1 MGTLSFRVD
10 PHSDVPV
17 YLQIARAVREAALE
31 GRLPGGRLPPTR
43 RLARRLGVNR
53 NTVVAAYEEL
63 AAEGLVRGR
72 AGRGTFFVGGA
83 PGQAAAPADGPA
95 GDAGPW
101 FTAFSRA
108 VEGPG
113 VGSLLSMYRIAL
125 SGEGISF
132 AGSYPAAE
140 LLPVDE
146 FRAAMSRAL
155 AAHGPELLSYGSTAG
170 FGPLRERIAGS
181 MRQHGSAVTAEAI
194 LVTNGSQQALELVF
208 RTLVDRG
215 DTVVL
220 EDPSY
225 TGALSV
231 LASLGARLV
240 GVPLDEEGIRPDL
253 LELAL
258 ERHRPRLLYVQP
270 TFHNPTTRVMGESR
284 RREVLALAARHR
296 CAVVEDDWAGD
307 LRIEGRDLPTLHA
320 LEGGRRVIYLS
331 TFSKKLLP
339 GIRVGW
345 VAAPQPVL
353 DRLVALKQISDCG
366 TSPLVQAALHE
377 FLAAGGLESHL
388 GHVVRAYRVRRD
400 AMLASLE
407 RHFPEGAAWTKP
419 EGGLFVWVRLPEGA
433 DAREVF
439 EAARARGVLF
449 SPGDVFHVDGSGRN
463 TMRLTYAAVAPDA
476 VERGVSV
483 LGELLRARW
492 PGREGRPARAADEA
506 VPIL

>member
-1 MGTLSFRVD
+1 MSLPIFRVD
-10 PHSDVPV
+10 PQSELPV
-17 YLQIARAVREAALE
+17 YRQIAEAVKEAARQ

-43 RLARRLGVNR
+43 ELARDLGVNR

-63 AAEGLVRGR
+63 AAQGLVRAR
-72 AGRGTFFVGGA
+72 SGRGTFLVGATPGPVRPDGA
-83 PGQAAAPADGPA
+83 GAEAPSSWA
-95 GDAGPW
+95 
-101 FTAFSRA
+101 TAFSRA

-132 AGSYPAAE
+132 AGSYPAAD
-140 LLPVDE
+140 LMPVE
-146 FRAAMSRAL
+146 AFGKALARAL
-155 AAHGPELLSYGSTAG
+155 GERGPELLGYGPTAG
-170 FGPLRERIAGS
+170 FAPLRETIAAS
-181 MRQHGSAVTAEAI
+181 MRRKGSAVTADEI

-208 RTLVDRG
+208 RTLVDRA

-258 ERHRPRLLYVQP
+258 ERHRPRILYVQP

-284 RREVLALAARHR
+284 RREVLALAARYR

-307 LRIEGRDLPTLHA
+307 LRFEGRDLPSLHA
-320 LEGGRRVIYLS
+320 LDGGRQVIYLS

-345 VAAPQPVL
+345 VAAPQPVFE
-353 DRLVALKQISDCG
+353 RLVALKQISDCG
-366 TSPLVQAALHE
+366 TSPLVQAALDA
-377 FLAAGGLESHL
+377 FLSEGGLEAHL
-388 GHVVRAYRVRRD
+388 AQVLRAYRTRRD
-400 AMLASLE
+400 AMLAALE
-407 RHFPEGAAWTKP
+407 RHFPSGARWSRP
-419 EGGLFVWVRLPEGA
+419 EGGLFVWVRLPDGF
-433 DAREVF
+433 DARELF
-439 EAARARGVLF
+439 AAAREQGVLF
-449 SPGDVFHVDGSGRN
+449 SPGDVFHLEGAGRN
-463 TMRLTYAAVAPDA
+463 TMRLTYAAVPPDA
-476 VERGVSV
+476 VERGVSI
-483 LGELLRARW
+483 LGHLLRERAEAT
-492 PGREGRPARAADEA
+492 GRRPARPAEEA